1 MSQIFSAFGWL
12 FNTVISRPLG
22 WILGLCY
29 HVLPNYGLALIL
41 FTLITRV
48 LLAPLAVKQQKS
60 QAEMVR
66 LQPKIQKIQKRY
78 ANNKEK
84 LNTEMMALYQEEGYN
99 PMGGCLPL
107 LIQMPILFGLFNV
120 IYKPLSYMVGLS
132 QSQIAKVVQTLWPQ
146 IKTLGGSAVSHYTET
161 TAVHYNQI
169 EILAAHVM
177 RGNMD
182 KLTFLPAHTIGLDFN
197 FLGLDLSATPHLG
210 WGWLLLIPVV
220 CYLTSLL
227 STWYSMRM
235 SQQSMP
241 QNENQAINPAGM
253 NKSMILIMP
262 LVSAYFATTVPAG
275 VGFYWIITNLFMLLQ
290 TWGLY
295 KFYNPVKLAEK
306 AQTAADERREARMVA
321 NPELARHRQEE
332 EAAEAAEI
340 SAEKNRTAAKK
351 QSAKPASGGRKKSKK
366 QLMEE
371 NRRRLAASRAKEQAH
386 EEKSQGDGQS
396 Q

>member
-1 MSQIFSAFGWL
+1 MSQIFGAFGWL

-66 LQPKIQKIQKRY
+66 LQPKIEKLQKKY
-78 ANNKEK
+78 AHNKEK

-132 QSQIAKVVQTLWPQ
+132 QSQISKVVSALWPEIRQ
-146 IKTLGGSAVSHYTET
+146 IGGSALAKATES
-161 TAVHYNQI
+161 TALHNSQI
-169 EILAAHVM
+169 EIFAAHAM
-177 RGNMD
+177 HGNMD
-182 KLTFLPAHTIGLDFN
+182 KLSFLPSNTIRLDFN
-197 FLGLDLSATPHLG
+197 FLGLDLSTTPHFA
-210 WGWLLLIPVV
+210 WSWMLLIPVV

-241 QNENQAINPAGM
+241 QSSNQAVNPAGM

-275 VGFYWIITNLFMLLQ
+275 VGFYWIITNLFMILQ

-295 KFYNPVKLAEK
+295 KFFNPVRLAAK
-306 AQTAADERREARMVA
+306 AQEEADRRREERLATH
-321 NPELARHRQEE
+321 PELARRQEE
-332 EAAEAAEI
+332 EPAEQTVEKTPPKAAGQ
-340 SAEKNRTAAKK
+340 AAKK
-351 QSAKPASGGRKKSKK
+351 PAARTAPRSGKKKSKK

-371 NRRRLAASRAKEQAH
+371 NRRRLAASRAKE
-386 EEKSQGDGQS
+386 EEREQKGNPQ
-396 Q
+396 

>member
-48 LLAPLAVKQQKS
+48 LLAPLAIKQQKS

-66 LQPKIQKIQKRY
+66 LQPQIQKIQKRY

-84 LNTEMMALYQEEGYN
+84 LNSEMMALYQEEGYN

-120 IYKPLSYMVGLS
+120 IYRPLSYMVGLS
-132 QSQIAKVVQTLWPQ
+132 QSQIAKVVSALWPE
-146 IKTLGGSAVSHYTET
+146 IKTLGGSALSKYTDA
-161 TAVHYNQI
+161 TAIHYNQI
-169 EILAAHVM
+169 EILAAHAM
-177 RGNMD
+177 HGNMD
-182 KLTFLPAHTIGLDFN
+182 KLSFLPGRTVGLDFN

-210 WGWLLLIPVV
+210 WSWLLLVPVV

-227 STWYSMRM
+227 STWYTMQM
-235 SQQSMP
+235 SQKTMP
-241 QNENQAINPAGM
+241 QSGQAINPAGM
-253 NKSMILIMP
+253 NKSMLLVMP

-290 TWGLY
+290 TWALY
-295 KFYNPVKLAEK
+295 KFYNPVKLAER
-306 AQTAADERREARMVA
+306 AQEVSDRRREARLA
-321 NPELARHRQEE
+321 AHPELARRDEDEE
-332 EAAEAAEI
+332 PAQDEPKPGAGKAQG
-340 SAEKNRTAAKK
+340 AKK
-351 QSAKPASGGRKKSKK
+351 AQGVQSPRPARTGKKKSKK

-371 NRRRLAASRAKEQAH
+371 NRRRLAASRAKEQH
-386 EEKSQGDGQS
+386 DSDRPQ
-396 Q
+396 